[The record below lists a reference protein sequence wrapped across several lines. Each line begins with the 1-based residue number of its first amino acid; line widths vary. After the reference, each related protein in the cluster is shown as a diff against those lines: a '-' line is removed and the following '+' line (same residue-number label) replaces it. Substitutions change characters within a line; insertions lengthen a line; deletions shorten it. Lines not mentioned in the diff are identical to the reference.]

1 MELLNKIH
9 NMAKAAGKT
18 IVLPEGTEERT
29 LKAADFALANG
40 LAKIKLLGNEQEI
53 KNLAR
58 VYF

>member
-29 LKAADFALANG
+29 LKAADYALKHG
-40 LAKIKLLGNEQEI
+40 LAKMGIVKY
-53 KNLAR
+53 R
-58 VYF
+58 